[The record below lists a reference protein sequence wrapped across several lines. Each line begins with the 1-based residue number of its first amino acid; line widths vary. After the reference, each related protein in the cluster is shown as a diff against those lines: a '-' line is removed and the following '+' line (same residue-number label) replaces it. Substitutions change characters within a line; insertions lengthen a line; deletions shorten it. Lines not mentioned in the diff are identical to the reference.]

1 MSARR
6 DRVIQSGRRNSG
18 ISDNDPASTPKSTAR
33 NTPTPRPRT
42 VSSIPKPTPRT
53 SLVYETTKSGRHFKY
68 STSELKEMFKERRL
82 GGSSLESSRES
93 NQKEYL
99 PSGIQFSRPTTSKI
113 IPLRSMF
120 LDPSV
125 NSFPGSKTRTELM
138 KRVRDR
144 NFAHDSYDLDCDG
157 VVDQADM
164 KVGKLLDVDGMGAL
178 KPEEKELGKRMLTE
192 KFFQTQSKLKNLHL
206 FNDVYTK
213 QSETDNV
220 KLLANSSAFSELY
233 PKIRLKEISL
243 ANRASG
249 TMMSCM
255 ELEGEAKEFMCA
267 PKNHYYADKF
277 DATAWNDWGA
287 LPRHVMYPNFEEHM
301 GSRNKLIA
309 CRRISSRN
317 DCAKIMKD
325 KLRSSMDGYSTK
337 RINLITDF
345 DKYCN

>member
-18 ISDNDPASTPKSTAR
+18 INNNDPASTSPPKSTSRSSA
-33 NTPTPRPRT
+33 TPRPRT
-42 VSSIPKPTPRT
+42 VSSIPKPTSRT

-68 STSELKEMFKERRL
+68 TTTELKELFKERRL
-82 GGSSLESSRES
+82 GGSSLESGKES
-93 NQKEYL
+93 NQREYL
-99 PSGIQFSRPTTSKI
+99 PSGIPFSRPNTSKT

-120 LDPSV
+120 LDPEV
-125 NSFPGSKTRTELM
+125 NSFPTSKTRTELM

-144 NFAHDSYDLDCDG
+144 NFAHDTYDLDCDG

-164 KVGKLLDVDGMGAL
+164 KVAKLLDVDGMGAL

-206 FNDVYTK
+206 FNDIYTK

-220 KLLANSSAFSELY
+220 KLLANSPAFPELY

-243 ANRASG
+243 ANRAST

-255 ELEGEAKEFMCA
+255 ELEGEAKDFMCA

-277 DATAWNDWGA
+277 DTTAWNDWGA

-309 CRRISSRN
+309 CRRISN
-317 DCAKIMKD
+317 QIDCAKIMKEKEI
-325 KLRSSMDGYSTK
+325 KLVLKFLYQ
-337 RINLITDF
+337 INLIQ
-345 DKYCN
+345 

>member
-6 DRVIQSGRRNSG
+6 DRVIQSGRRNSAG
-18 ISDNDPASTPKSTAR
+18 SNSDPSSGRSSISN
-33 NTPTPRPRT
+33 TPRPRT
-42 VSSIPKPTPRT
+42 VSGIPKPTSRT
-53 SLVYETTKSGRHFKY
+53 SMIYETTKSGRNFKY
-68 STSELKEMFKERRL
+68 STSELKEVFKQKRL
-82 GGSSLESSRES
+82 GGSSTESGGES

-99 PSGIQFSRPTTSKI
+99 PSGVEFSRPTTSKT

-120 LDPSV
+120 LDPDV
-125 NSFPGSKTRTELM
+125 TSFPKSKTRTELM

-144 NFAHDSYDLDCDG
+144 NFAHDTYDLDCDG

-164 KVGKLLDVDGMGAL
+164 KVAKLLDVDGVGAL

-206 FNDVYTK
+206 FNDIYTK

-220 KLLANSSAFSELY
+220 KLLANSPAFPELY

-243 ANRASG
+243 ANRAST

-255 ELEGEAKEFMCA
+255 ELDGEAKDFMCA

-277 DATAWNDWGA
+277 DTTAWNDWGA

-309 CRRISSRN
+309 CRRISN
-317 DCAKIMKD
+317 QIDCAKIMKE